1 MSTLG
6 HKRKR
11 SLQDSPVDLTTM
23 QVARKRLLALQ
34 EELSGIQETELEME
48 EIMKHVD
55 ALAVILGTGKK
66 LVSSIVIG
74 FHTSCL
80 WKLSFSSVQHS
91 DLTNIGLIRKPLRLN
106 SPSLDD
112 RKYSHITDKHVDD
125 LCIQITR
132 IRRTASK
139 RVSPYGTSFYLNSL
153 IHYSVRSRGQNDS

>member
-23 QVARKRLLALQ
+23 QVARKRLIALQ

-66 LVSSIVIG
+66 LVSRVVIG
-74 FHTSCL
+74 FISPL
-80 WKLSFSSVQHS
+80 SDGLQKLSFSSVRRS
-91 DLTNIGLIRKPLRLN
+91 DLTNMGLIRKPLRLN
-106 SPSLDD
+106 NPPLDD

-139 RVSPYGTSFYLNSL
+139 RVSPNGTSFLFL
-153 IHYSVRSRGQNDS
+153 

>member
-23 QVARKRLLALQ
+23 QVARKRLIALQ

-66 LVSSIVIG
+66 LVSSVVIG
-74 FHTSCL
+74 FISPVSDGL
-80 WKLSFSSVQHS
+80 QKLSFSSVRRS
-91 DLTNIGLIRKPLRLN
+91 DLTNMGLIRKPLRLN
-106 SPSLDD
+106 NPPLDD

-139 RVSPYGTSFYLNSL
+139 RVSPNGTSFLFL
-153 IHYSVRSRGQNDS
+153 